1 MVAAEKYSNWDDKT
15 MRNVKLLMPL
25 VITVLLAFTI
35 AYSAPDLT
43 RQDLDE
49 KVVTLSIDDGRVVDI
64 LKLLGAQHGLNL
76 SISSDLQGSIT
87 ISLDEVALS
96 DALDVLTSAVNASW
110 YITGNVIVVKP
121 VDQVGIREMRAR
133 LFKLQ
138 HITASE
144 AKTVVDPLLPDGSKV
159 EIVTRLLAA
168 RENAAGWDEMLQ
180 VVTLPMVME
189 RVAEM
194 LNDIDKPR
202 PLVEIETRIIETT
215 LRHDSKLGFD
225 FPDQVSAKLGDIDN
239 ENLDVIGFGSY
250 PLEGG
255 NWTWGRMTLEEVN
268 AMLDMLLESGNSE
281 LISNPRVTTASNSEA
296 EIEVST
302 TIPVQTLNRFSEGGV
317 IQDIVSFQDLDVAIR
332 MTVTPRVADDSTITL
347 DVNTMVEE
355 ITGYTGP
362 PDNRRPITSRRS
374 VNTSVTVRSGE
385 SLGLGG
391 LLKEV
396 KHESV
401 KKLPILGQIPILG
414 RVFQHHTVS
423 TEKAD
428 LLILI
433 TPRVIGIDG

>member
-1 MVAAEKYSNWDDKT
+1 MVAAKKYSNWDDKT
-15 MRNVKLLMPL
+15 MRNIKFLVPLLFMA
-25 VITVLLAFTI
+25 LLAVTS
-35 AYSAPDLT
+35 AYSAPELT

-49 KVVTLSIDDGRVVDI
+49 KVVTLTIDDGRVVDI
-64 LKLLGAQHGLNL
+64 LKLLGAQNELNL

-87 ISLDEVALS
+87 IALNEVALS
-96 DALDVLTSAVNASW
+96 DALDVLTSAVNATW
-110 YITGNVIVVKP
+110 YVTGNIIVVKP
-121 VDQVGIREMRAR
+121 VDQVDVREMRAR

-138 HITASE
+138 HITAYE

-168 RENAAGWDEMLQ
+168 RESTAGWDEMLQ
-180 VVTLPMVME
+180 VVTFPMVME
-189 RVAEM
+189 RVEEM
-194 LNDIDKPR
+194 LNDIDRPR

-215 LRHDSKLGFD
+215 LRDDSKLGFD
-225 FPDQVSAKLGDIDN
+225 FPDQISAKLGDIDN

-250 PLEGG
+250 PIEGG
-255 NWTWGRMTLEEVN
+255 NWTWGRMTFEEVN

-332 MTVTPRVADDSTITL
+332 MTVTPRVANDSTITL

-362 PDNRRPITSRRS
+362 ADNRRPITSRRS

-396 KHESV
+396 KHKTV

-414 RVFQHHTVS
+414 RVFQHHTVT

-433 TPRVIGIDG
+433 TPRVIGIDS